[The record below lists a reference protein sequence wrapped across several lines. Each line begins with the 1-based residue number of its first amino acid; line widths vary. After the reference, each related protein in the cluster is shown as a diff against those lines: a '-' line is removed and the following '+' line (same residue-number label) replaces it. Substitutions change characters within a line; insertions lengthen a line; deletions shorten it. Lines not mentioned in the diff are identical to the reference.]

1 MLYVTTRN
9 NRDAYTAQ
17 RVLRENRGP
26 DGGLYVPFREPV
38 FSREEIDA
46 LKGKSFHQCVAEVLN
61 RLFNT
66 KLTPAGYI
74 QKQDMAFTIAL
85 CQQLLEGEGAVRIHG
100 GGFAGTAVAFVPNDR
115 FDRFKTCVER
125 VLGEGH
131 CHKLTI
137 R

>member
-46 LKGKSFHQCVAEVLN
+46 LKEKSFH
-61 RLFNT
+61 
-66 KLTPAGYI
+66 
-74 QKQDMAFTIAL
+74 
-85 CQQLLEGEGAVRIHG
+85 
-100 GGFAGTAVAFVPNDR
+100 
-115 FDRFKTCVER
+115 
-125 VLGEGH
+125 
-131 CHKLTI
+131 
-137 R
+137 

>member
-46 LKGKSFHQCVAEVLN
+46 LKEKSFHQCVAEVLN
-61 RLFNT
+61 RLFIT
-66 KLTPAGYI
+66 KLTRW
-74 QKQDMAFTIAL
+74 DVEF
-85 CQQLLEGEGAVRIHG
+85 CVRQH
-100 GGFAGTAVAFVPNDR
+100 PSDW
-115 FDRFKTCVER
+115 
-125 VLGEGH
+125 
-131 CHKLTI
+131 
-137 R
+137 

>member
-17 RVLRENRGP
+17 RVLRKNRGP

-46 LKGKSFHQCVAEVLN
+46 LKEKSFHQCVAEVLN

-66 KLTPAGYI
+66 KLTRWDVEFCVGRYPVRLVNLPQRIIAGECWHNPEW
-74 QKQDMAFTIAL
+74 T
-85 CQQLLEGEGAVRIHG
+85 
-100 GGFAGTAVAFVPNDR
+100 
-115 FDRFKTCVER
+115 FDPVSYTHLTLPTTER
-125 VLGEGH
+125 V
-131 CHKLTI
+131 
-137 R
+137 

>member
-46 LKGKSFHQCVAEVLN
+46 LKGEILSSVRRRGVE
-61 RLFNT
+61 
-66 KLTPAGYI
+66 PAVQYEADPVGCGI
-74 QKQDMAFTIAL
+74 LRRAL
-85 CQQLLEGEGAVRIHG
+85 SRPTGESAPANYCRGMLAQSGMDV
-100 GGFAGTAVAFVPNDR
+100 
-115 FDRFKTCVER
+115 
-125 VLGEGH
+125 
-131 CHKLTI
+131 
-137 R
+137 

>member
-38 FSREEIDA
+38 FSWEEIDA
-46 LKGKSFHQCVAEVLN
+46 LKEKSFHQCVAEVLN

-66 KLTPAGYI
+66 EADPVGCGILRRALSRPTGESAPANYCRG
-74 QKQDMAFTIAL
+74 
-85 CQQLLEGEGAVRIHG
+85 
-100 GGFAGTAVAFVPNDR
+100 
-115 FDRFKTCVER
+115 
-125 VLGEGH
+125 VLAQPGMDV
-131 CHKLTI
+131 
-137 R
+137 

>member
-38 FSREEIDA
+38 FSREEIDD
-46 LKGKSFHQCVAEVLN
+46 LKEKSFHQCVAEVLN

-66 KLTPAGYI
+66 VGRGILRRALSRPTGESAPANYCRGMLA
-74 QKQDMAFTIAL
+74 QSGMD
-85 CQQLLEGEGAVRIHG
+85 V
-100 GGFAGTAVAFVPNDR
+100 
-115 FDRFKTCVER
+115 
-125 VLGEGH
+125 
-131 CHKLTI
+131 
-137 R
+137 

>member
-1 MLYVTTRN
+1 MTTRN

-46 LKGKSFHQCVAEVLN
+46 LKEKSFHQCVAEVLN

-66 KLTPAGYI
+66 KLTRWDVEFCVGRYPVRLVNLPQRIIAGECWHNPEWTLDHLVHI
-74 QKQDMAFTIAL
+74 LAE
-85 CQQLLEGEGAVRIHG
+85 QLRG
-100 GGFAGTAVAFVPNDR
+100 DR
-115 FDRFKTCVER
+115 KSTRLNSSHRCTSR
-125 VLGEGH
+125 MPSSA
-131 CHKLTI
+131 
-137 R
+137 

>member
-46 LKGKSFHQCVAEVLN
+46 LKEKSFHQCVAEVLN
-61 RLFNT
+61 PVGRGILRRALSRPT
-66 KLTPAGYI
+66 GESAPANYCRGMLA
-74 QKQDMAFTIAL
+74 QSGMD
-85 CQQLLEGEGAVRIHG
+85 V
-100 GGFAGTAVAFVPNDR
+100 
-115 FDRFKTCVER
+115 
-125 VLGEGH
+125 
-131 CHKLTI
+131 
-137 R
+137 